1 MAKYVIHK
9 ISFFFTDES
18 LIQLPEEEVK
28 GSVVKIFNDLEV
40 AKKEKQ
46 EMDLLSMQ
54 NLAGSS
60 LSDFLDIDKD
70 SSEIRKK
77 VQLFYKSEFNLNI
90 GSENYIEF
98 PKTITVQQARQFLD
112 ILNVTFHNI
121 VEYDDND
128 DPNDF
133 EKFED
138 LLEF

>member
-1 MAKYVIHK
+1 VAKYVIHK

>member
-18 LIQLPEEEVK
+18 LIKLPEEEVK
-28 GSVVKIFNDLEV
+28 GSVVKIFNDLEE

-46 EMDLLSMQ
+46 EMDLRSMQ
-54 NLAGSS
+54 NLAGNS
-60 LSDFLDIDKD
+60 LSDFLDIDED
-70 SSEIRKK
+70 NSEILEKL
-77 VQLFYKSEFNLNI
+77 QLFYKSEFNLDI
-90 GSENYIEF
+90 DTKDYIEF
-98 PKTITVQQARQFLD
+98 PNAISTQQAKQFLD
-112 ILNVTFHNI
+112 ILNITFHNI
-121 VEYDDND
+121 VEYDDNE